1 MYVCDQQINRWTII
15 DLLPSTPCTATPMD
29 HNSNYR
35 SRNQTGHEKGHDIF
49 KYYVDPYVEEIE
61 FML

>member
-1 MYVCDQQINRWTII
+1 MAII

-49 KYYVDPYVEEIE
+49 KYYADPYVEEIE

>member
-1 MYVCDQQINRWTII
+1 MAII
-15 DLLPSTPCTATPMD
+15 DLLPSTPCIATLMD

-35 SRNQTGHEKGHDIF
+35 SGNQTGHEKGHDIF
-49 KYYVDPYVEEIE
+49 KYYADPYVEEIE